1 MPVAT
6 SGEPSRAGAGVQSVD
21 VIVLGAGIVGSSTA
35 LQLQRKGLDV
45 ALVDRRQPGEET
57 SHGNAGIIERNGFV
71 PIGFPEDWRFLADIV
86 LGRTPAVNY
95 DLKTVLRILPWLR
108 ALRRESARPALQRF
122 AHAIDSFER
131 HAVAEH
137 QTLAALASCERLYRK
152 TGWLHLY
159 RTEAAY
165 RAGET
170 ERHFARIFG
179 AEYQELGPLEI
190 NELEPA
196 LMADTCRGVFWP
208 ESQSVSSPGGV
219 TKAFAKAVTD
229 RGGHL
234 YLGDARRLSRS
245 RGGWALATDRG
256 PVWGR
261 AAVICLGPWAPDLLK
276 TLGLRFPMIVKRGY
290 HLHYKPPANV
300 SLTRPVVDLE
310 NGFVLTPMEKGIRL
324 TTGIEFRDRDAPPS
338 PVQVTRA
345 LARAREILPLGIPV
359 ESEPWMGARPCLPDS
374 LPVTGAAPGESGLWL
389 NFGHGHVGFTL
400 GPVTGRL
407 VAEMIT
413 GQVPFVDPGPLSPTR
428 F

>member
-1 MPVAT
+1 M
-6 SGEPSRAGAGVQSVD
+6 QSVD
-21 VIVLGAGIVGSSTA
+21 VIVLGAGIVGASTA

-45 ALVDRRQPGEET
+45 ALIDRRQPGEET
-57 SHGNAGIIERNGFV
+57 SYGNAGIIERNGFV
-71 PIGFPEDWRFLADIV
+71 PIGFPEEWRFLLDIA
-86 LGRTPAVNY
+86 LKRSPAVNY
-95 DLKTVLRILPWLR
+95 DMKTLLRIAPWLR
-108 ALRRESARPALQRF
+108 ALKRQSSRPALQRF

-131 HAVAEH
+131 QAVAEH
-137 QTLAALASCERLYRK
+137 QVLAGLAACEKFYRK

-159 RTEAAY
+159 RSEPAY
-165 RAGET
+165 RAAEI

-196 LMADTCRGVFWP
+196 LMADTCQGVYWP
-208 ESQSVSSPGGV
+208 DSQSVSSPGGV
-219 TKAFAKAVTD
+219 TKAFAKAVVD

-245 RGGWALATDRG
+245 RGGWAVATDRG

-261 AAVICLGPWAPDLLK
+261 AAVVCLGPWAPDLLK
-276 TLGLRFPMIVKRGY
+276 TFGLRFPMIVKRGY
-290 HLHYKPPANV
+290 HLHYKHPPNAT
-300 SLTRPVVDLE
+300 LTRPVVDME
-310 NGFVLTPMEKGIRL
+310 HGYVLTPMEKGIRL

-338 PVQVTRA
+338 PVQIGKALERA
-345 LARAREILPLGIPV
+345 KEIFPLGPPA
-359 ESEPWMGARPCLPDS
+359 ESEPWMGARPCFADS
-374 LPVTGAAPGESGLWL
+374 LPVTGAAPGEAGLWL

-407 VAEMIT
+407 IAEMIT
-413 GQVPFVDPGPLSPTR
+413 GQDPFVDPGPLSPSR